1 MKEVSAKVFRFGA
14 YSYAISSTLLRP
26 FIGKELYVFTK
37 DKEVVYGLD
46 APNLPIVHSPNTA
59 FSSGVAF
66 KQKIILLK
74 NSSPVVIIPKL
85 FARKLGIEAGSK
97 VALSVDRKK
106 FKIKKLKKYSEKST
120 FSSS

>member
-26 FIGKELYVFTK
+26 FIGKGLYAFMK
-37 DKEVVYGLD
+37 DKEIVYSLD
-46 APNLPIVHSPNTA
+46 APSLPVVSSPNTA
-59 FSSGVAF
+59 FSSDVAF
-66 KQKIILLK
+66 NQKIILLK
-74 NSSPVVIIPKL
+74 NNSPVVIIPKL
-85 FARKLGIEAGSK
+85 FARKLGIQIGSR

-120 FSSS
+120 FSS